1 MSTCTNCQFSNPQ
14 GAKFCSN
21 CGSQVKQGCTNC
33 GAELIPNAKFCSNCG
48 QPAQVAAA
56 TQTESAQPAKGAA
69 PPAAAPQGPE
79 PAQTS
84 PAPTSSNL
92 GKYVPAA
99 LLSKL
104 EAARDGEGAQDSL
117 GERRIVTMVFCDIQG
132 STAAAGKLDP
142 EEWHEIVNG
151 AFEHMIAPVY
161 KYEGI
166 IARLMGDGILAFFGA
181 PIAHEDDPQ
190 RAVLAS
196 LEILEGIEIYREKI
210 LKEWNMEVN
219 VRVGINTGL
228 VVVGGVGSDL
238 RMEYTALGDA
248 INLAARMEQTAEPG
262 TIQISADTHRLVA
275 PIFSFEDL
283 GGVQVK
289 GKEEPVQTYRVLGIK
304 TAPGQIRGI
313 EGLDAPLIGRD
324 SEMHTL
330 RGIVIELREGRGQIV
345 SVMGEAGLGKS
356 RLVSELYKSPTPVA
370 GKKAE
375 LVWMEGRSLSYE
387 TTTPYAPFV
396 DLFKQHFDLE
406 TLNTDSDRYQ
416 AIKSRLTH
424 VAPDSA
430 EEIAPYF
437 ASMLEIEITGEDAE
451 RVRYLAPPQL
461 RQGVYNAVLTYV
473 ETLASQSPLVLVL
486 DDVHWIDPTS
496 LDLMEQ
502 LLPLTERVPF
512 LLMALFRPR
521 RQEPSWQFH
530 ENAARDYAHRYQS
543 VILQPLSKDNSREL
557 VANLLEVDDL
567 PKKVR
572 TMIMEKAEGNPFY
585 VEEVIRSLL
594 DSGLVIRKDGHWQTT
609 EDIENIS
616 VPDTLS
622 AVITTRLDQL
632 DEDSRQVAQTAS
644 VIGRQFPFNVLET
657 VHYSKVPLDRTLT
670 DLQRRE
676 LIREKSRMPERVYMF
691 KHTLTQETVYASLL
705 LKKRRE
711 LHKTVAECLEANDP
725 ERVNEIGRHFMEAR
739 QFARALPYL
748 VQAGNRAA
756 KAYSTKEAIELY
768 TQTIDLLEK
777 VDLDIE
783 LARSAYEGL
792 GGALEFAYDFP
803 NAAETYRQMIAFG
816 EKHADIPMQVSG
828 KNKLAKAVGFGM
840 AQLPEALQLLEEAEM
855 LASQVNDLP
864 GLAEG
869 GMIQCAFCTARA
881 DFDGAV
887 NFLGQAVKIGRQLE
901 AIEPR
906 LYGLT
911 HIANTYTFMGLFED
925 AWETVED
932 ALALATETGNRQY
945 ISELLTFS
953 IPFYHIRNGDIELAR
968 NKAQEGTDIARQI
981 GSISSGVS
989 GNFVLGFIAKLQG
1002 EYEKAMHHFQQALDI
1017 NGGSIPYQ
1025 EAMILGLM
1033 GSTVLDL
1040 GPGLKEKVLQY
1051 HDKAEALLEN
1061 PIGGIM
1067 GAAVWAELGFCAMAT
1082 NDLEKG
1088 KIMFELGMTTPTA
1101 MMHLSRPQLLIGSAS
1116 INMMEGDIDSAQ
1128 ELLEEAQTYID
1139 ERKMKHVAPFIHLAM
1154 GKVMHAKGEIEVA
1167 IEQFTQAEETAQALG
1182 YRPTIW
1188 QAQASAADALQM
1200 SGQNDNAS
1208 EKRTHAIEMV
1218 NEIESF
1224 FEDQE
1229 LRDVFITNAM
1239 NAVITDQAVTA
1250 NSAD

>member
-1 MSTCTNCQFSNPQ
+1 MSSCKNCQFSNPQ

-21 CGSQVKQGCTNC
+21 CGTPLSMSCSNC
-33 GAELIPNAKFCSNCG
+33 GTETLPNAKFCSNCG
-48 QPAQVAAA
+48 QP
-56 TQTESAQPAKGAA
+56 TSRESEQPVSPVEAA
-69 PPAAAPQGPE
+69 PPGPASTSQQ
-79 PAQTS
+79 AQTS

-104 EAARDGEGAQDSL
+104 EAARDSETTQDAL

-161 KYEGI
+161 KYEGT

-196 LEILEGIEIYREKI
+196 LEILEGIVSYREKI
-210 LKEWNMEVN
+210 LEEWAMEVN

-283 GGVQVK
+283 GGIQVK
-289 GKEEPVQTYRVLGIK
+289 GKEEPVQAYRVLGIK
-304 TAPGQIRGI
+304 SAPGQIRGI
-313 EGLDAPLIGRD
+313 DGLDAPLIGRD

-370 GKKAE
+370 TKKAE
-375 LVWMEGRSLSYE
+375 LTWMEGRSLSYE
-387 TTTPYAPFV
+387 TSTPYAPFI
-396 DLFKQHFDLE
+396 DLFRQHFELE
-406 TLNTDSDRYQ
+406 SLNTDPDRYQ
-416 AIKSRLTH
+416 AIKSRL
-424 VAPDSA
+424 VQNAPEFA

-437 ASMLEIEITGEDAE
+437 ASMLEIEIDGEDAE

-461 RQGVYNAVLTYV
+461 RQGVYKSICTYI
-473 ETLASQSPLVLVL
+473 EALASQSPLVLVL

-530 ENAARDYAHRYQS
+530 ETAARDYAHRYQS
-543 VILQPLSKDNSREL
+543 VALQPLDKDNSREL

-567 PKKVR
+567 PQRVR

-594 DSGLVIRKDGHWQTT
+594 DSGLIIRKDGHWQTT
-609 EDIENIS
+609 SEIENIS
-616 VPDTLS
+616 VPDTLN

-632 DEDSRQVAQTAS
+632 DEDTRQVAQTAS
-644 VIGRQFPFNVLET
+644 VIGRQFPFNILET
-657 VHYSKVPLDRTLT
+657 VHFSKDPLDRTLT

-676 LIREKSRMPERVYMF
+676 LIREKSRLPERLYMF

-711 LHKTVAECLEANDP
+711 LHKSVAECMEVNEPERANAIAHHFLEAR
-725 ERVNEIGRHFMEAR
+725 E
-739 QFARALPYL
+739 FARALPHL
-748 VQAGNRAA
+748 VEAGNRAA

-768 TQTIDLLEK
+768 TQAIELLEK
-777 VDLDIE
+777 VDLDIA
-783 LARSAYEGL
+783 LARCAFEGL

-803 NAAETYRQMIAFG
+803 KAAETYRQMIAFG
-816 EKHADIPMQVSG
+816 ENHDDIPMQVSG

-840 AQLPEALQLLEEAEM
+840 AQLPEALQLLEEAEQM
-855 LASQVNDLP
+855 ATQVNDLP

-887 NFLGQAVKIGRQLE
+887 NFLGQAVEIGRQLE
-901 AIEPR
+901 ADEPR

-911 HIANTYTFMGLFED
+911 HIANTYIFMGLFNE
-925 AWETVED
+925 AWDTIQEAE
-932 ALALATETGNRQY
+932 ALATETGNRQY
-945 ISELLTFS
+945 QAELLTFS
-953 IPFYHIRNGDIELAR
+953 IPIYHLRNGDIELAR
-968 NKAQEGTDIARQI
+968 DCAQEGTDIARQI
-981 GSISSGVS
+981 GSIPSGVS
-989 GNFVLGFIAKLQG
+989 GNYMLGYIARLQG
-1002 EYEKAMHHFQQALDI
+1002 QYETAMGYYQRSLDI
-1017 NGGSIPYQ
+1017 NGGSLPYLQ
-1025 EAMILGLM
+1025 AVILGLM
-1033 GSTVLDL
+1033 GSTILDL
-1040 GPGLKEKVLQY
+1040 GPGMKDKVLHY
-1051 HDKAEALLEN
+1051 HDQAEALFEH
-1061 PIGGIM
+1061 PMGGIM
-1067 GAAVWAELGFCAMAT
+1067 GAAVWAELGFCAVTT
-1082 NDLEKG
+1082 NDLEKA
-1088 KIMFELGMTTPTA
+1088 KTMFELGLTTPTA
-1101 MMHLSRPQLLIGSAS
+1101 MMHLAKPQLLMGQALVSMA
-1116 INMMEGDIDSAQ
+1116 EGEIDTAQ
-1128 ELLEEAQTYID
+1128 QRLEEATSYAN
-1139 ERKMKHVAPFIHLAM
+1139 ERKMKQVMPYLDLAM
-1154 GKVMHAKGEIEVA
+1154 GNVYLAAGKLDAALKG
-1167 IEQFTQAEETAQALG
+1167 FSRAEDAATTLG
-1182 YRPTIW
+1182 FRPLIW
-1188 QAQASAADALQM
+1188 QAQAASAQVLHKVSEDEAAREKKILAL
-1200 SGQNDNAS
+1200 
-1208 EKRTHAIEMV
+1208 EMI

-1229 LRDVFITNAM
+1229 MRDVFITNAM
-1239 NAVITDQAVTA
+1239 EVLNLDPAVVA

>member
-1 MSTCTNCQFSNPQ
+1 
-14 GAKFCSN
+14 
-21 CGSQVKQGCTNC
+21 
-33 GAELIPNAKFCSNCG
+33 
-48 QPAQVAAA
+48 
-56 TQTESAQPAKGAA
+56 
-69 PPAAAPQGPE
+69 
-79 PAQTS
+79 
-84 PAPTSSNL
+84 
-92 GKYVPAA
+92 
-99 LLSKL
+99 LSKL
-104 EAARDGEGAQDSL
+104 EAARDNEDASDAL

-161 KYEGI
+161 KYEGT

-196 LEILEGIEIYREKI
+196 LEILDGIETYRDKI
-210 LKEWNMEVN
+210 KKEWDMDVN

-275 PIFSFEDL
+275 PIFAFEDL

-330 RGIVIELREGRGQIV
+330 RGMVIELREGRGQVV

-356 RLVSELYKSPTPVA
+356 RLVSELHKSPTPVA

-375 LVWMEGRSLSYE
+375 LIWMEGRSLSYE
-387 TTTPYAPFV
+387 TTTPYAPFI
-396 DLFKQHFDLE
+396 DLFKQHFELE
-406 TLNTDSDRYQ
+406 PINSDAERYQ
-416 AIKSRLTH
+416 AIKDR
-424 VAPDSA
+424 VNQDAPDHVD
-430 EEIAPYF
+430 EIAPYL
-437 ASMLEIEITGEDAE
+437 ASMLEIEIPGEDAE
-451 RVRYLAPPQL
+451 RVRYLTPPQL
-461 RQGVYNAVLTYV
+461 RQGVYNAVCTYI
-473 ETLASQSPLVLVL
+473 EALASQSPLVVAL

-502 LLPLTERVPF
+502 LMPLTERMPL

-530 ENAARDYAHRYQS
+530 ETAGRDYAHRYKS
-543 VILQPLSKDNSREL
+543 VMLQPLSKDNSREL

-567 PKKVR
+567 PQKVR
-572 TMIMEKAEGNPFY
+572 TMIMDKAEGNPFY

-609 EDIENIS
+609 EEIENIS

-644 VIGRQFPFNVLET
+644 VIGRQFPFEILET
-657 VHYSKVPLDRTLT
+657 VHHAKDPLDRTLT

-676 LIREKSRMPERVYMF
+676 LIREKSRIPERLYMF
-691 KHTLTQETVYASLL
+691 KHTLTQETVYSSLL

-711 LHKTVAECLEANDP
+711 LHKSVAECLEANEPD
-725 ERVNEIGRHFMEAR
+725 RVNEIARHFMEAR
-739 QFARALPYL
+739 QPARALPYL
-748 VQAGNRAA
+748 VEAGSRAA

-768 TQTIDLLEK
+768 SQAIDLLEK

-783 LARSAYEGL
+783 LARCAFEGL
-792 GGALEFAYDFP
+792 GAALDFAYDFSK
-803 NAAETYRQMIAFG
+803 AAENYHQMIAFG
-816 EKHADIPMQVSG
+816 EKYNDIPMQVSG

-840 AQLPEALQLLEEAEM
+840 AQFAEALQLLEEADQ
-855 LASQVNDLP
+855 LAQQVNDLP

-887 NFLGQAVKIGRQLE
+887 NFLDQAVKIGRQLE
-901 AIEPR
+901 ADEPR

-911 HIANTYTFMGLFED
+911 HIANTYIFMGLFED
-925 AWETVED
+925 AWETVQET
-932 ALALATETGNRQY
+932 LALATEIGNRQY
-945 ISELLTFS
+945 LSELLTFS
-953 IPFYHIRNGDIELAR
+953 IPFYHFRNGDIELAIE
-968 NKAQEGTDIARQI
+968 KAQEGTEMAQQI

-989 GNFVLGFIAKLQG
+989 GNYMLGFFAKLQG
-1002 EYEKAMHHFQQALDI
+1002 EYEQALRYFQRSLDI
-1017 NGGSIPYQ
+1017 NGSSIPWQ
-1025 EAMILGLM
+1025 EALTLALM
-1033 GSTVLDL
+1033 GSTILDL
-1040 GPGLKEKVLQY
+1040 GPGVKEKVLHY
-1051 HDKAEALLEN
+1051 HDQAEALFEN
-1061 PIGGIM
+1061 PMGGVM
-1067 GAAVWAELGFCAMAT
+1067 GSAVWAELGFCALAV
-1082 NDLEKG
+1082 NDLEKA
-1088 KIMFELGMTTPTA
+1088 KSLFEKGLTTPTA
-1101 MMHLSRPQLLIGSAS
+1101 MMHLARPQLLMGSAF
-1116 INMMEGDIDSAQ
+1116 INMMEGDIESAQ
-1128 ELLEEAQTYID
+1128 KQLEEAQIYIE
-1139 ERKMKHVAPFIHLAM
+1139 ERKMKHIAPFIHLAM
-1154 GKVMHAKGEIEVA
+1154 GKVNMAKGEVEAAV
-1167 IEQFTQAEETAQALG
+1167 EHFTEAEGTAQALG

-1188 QAQASAADALQM
+1188 QAQASAAESLQM
-1200 SGQNDNAS
+1200 LDKDQAAK
-1208 EKRTHAIEMV
+1208 EKKISALEMI

-1224 FEDQE
+1224 FDDQE
-1229 LRDVFITNAM
+1229 LRDVFMANAM
-1239 NAVITDQAVTA
+1239 DVLNLDPALAA

>member
-1 MSTCTNCQFSNPQ
+1 
-14 GAKFCSN
+14 
-21 CGSQVKQGCTNC
+21 V
-33 GAELIPNAKFCSNCG
+33 
-48 QPAQVAAA
+48 QPAAPTAIPAPAA
-56 TQTESAQPAKGAA
+56 T
-69 PPAAAPQGPE
+69 PQSQQE
-79 PAQTS
+79 ALTS

-104 EAARDGEGAQDSL
+104 EAARDGEGGQDAL

-161 KYEGI
+161 KYEGT

-196 LEILEGIEIYREKI
+196 LEILEGIENYRAKI
-210 LKEWNMEVN
+210 LKEWDMEVN

-304 TAPGQIRGI
+304 SAPGQIRGI

-375 LVWMEGRSLSYE
+375 LLWMEGRSLSYE
-387 TTTPYAPFV
+387 TTIPYAPFI
-396 DLFKQHFDLE
+396 DLFKLHFDLE
-406 TLNTDSDRYQ
+406 ALNTDAERYH
-416 AIKSRLTH
+416 AIKDRLMQDASNH
-424 VAPDSA
+424 I

-437 ASMLEIEITGEDAE
+437 ASMLEVEIPGEDAE
-451 RVRYLAPPQL
+451 RVRYLTPPQL
-461 RQGVYNAVLTYV
+461 RQGVYNAVITYV
-473 ETLASQSPLVLVL
+473 ETLAIKHPLVLVL

-496 LDLMEQ
+496 LDLIEQ
-502 LLPLTERVPF
+502 LLPLTERVPL

-530 ENAARDYAHRYQS
+530 ETAGRDYAHRYQS
-543 VILQPLSKDNSREL
+543 VMLQPLSKDNSREL

-567 PKKVR
+567 PQKVR

-594 DSGLVIRKDGHWQTT
+594 DSGLIIRKDGHWHTT

-622 AVITTRLDQL
+622 AVITTRLDRL

-644 VIGRQFPFNVLET
+644 VIGRQFPFNILES
-657 VHYSKVPLDRTLT
+657 VHFAKDPLDRTLT

-676 LIREKSRMPERVYMF
+676 LIREKSRVPERLYMF

-711 LHKTVAECLEANDP
+711 LHKSVAECLEVNETD
-725 ERVNEIGRHFMEAR
+725 RVNEIARHFMEAR
-739 QFARALPYL
+739 EHARALPHL
-748 VQAGNRAA
+748 VEAGNRAA
-756 KAYSTKEAIELY
+756 KSYSTKEAIELY
-768 TQTIDLLEK
+768 TQAIDLLEK
-777 VDLDIE
+777 VDLDID
-783 LARSAYEGL
+783 LARSAFEGL

-803 NAAETYRQMIAFG
+803 KASETYRELIAFG
-816 EKHADIPMQVSG
+816 ENHADIPMQVSG
-828 KNKLAKAVGFGM
+828 KNKLAKAIGFGM
-840 AQLPEALQLLEEAEM
+840 GQLPEALQLLEEAET
-855 LASQVNDLP
+855 LATKDNDLP
-864 GLAEG
+864 GMAEG

-901 AIEPR
+901 AVEPR

-911 HIANTYTFMGLFED
+911 HIANTYIFMGLFEK
-925 AWETVED
+925 AWDTVQET
-932 ALALATETGNRQY
+932 LALATEVGNRQY
-945 ISELLTFS
+945 LSELLTFS
-953 IPFYHIRNGDIELAR
+953 MPFYHIRNGDIELAR
-968 NKAQEGTDIARQI
+968 EKASEGTEIAKQI

-989 GNFVLGFIAKLQG
+989 GNYILGFIAKLQG
-1002 EYEKAMHHFQQALDI
+1002 EYESAMEFFQRALDI
-1017 NGGSIPYQ
+1017 NGGSIPWM
-1025 EAMILGLM
+1025 ETLLLGML
-1033 GSTVLDL
+1033 GSTILDL
-1040 GPGLKEKVLQY
+1040 GPGQKEKVLHY
-1051 HDKAEALLEN
+1051 HDQAEEKLEN
-1061 PIGGIM
+1061 PIAGIM
-1067 GAAVWAELGFCAMAT
+1067 GAAVWAELGFCSMAV
-1082 NDLEKG
+1082 NDLEKA
-1088 KIMFELGMTTPTA
+1088 KTLFEQGLTVPTA
-1101 MMHLSRPQLLIGSAS
+1101 MMHLSRPQLLMGNAF
-1116 INMMEGDIDSAQ
+1116 INMMEGDIETAQ
-1128 ELLEEAQTYID
+1128 KQID
-1139 ERKMKHVAPFIHLAM
+1139 EARAYVEERQMNHVMPFISLSM
-1154 GKVMHAKGEIEVA
+1154 GKVHLAKGEVDAAVEK
-1167 IEQFTQAEETAQALG
+1167 FTQAESTAQALG
-1182 YRPTIW
+1182 YRPTVW
-1188 QAQASAADALQM
+1188 QAQASLAQALQM
-1200 SGQNDNAS
+1200 ADQHDEAS
-1208 EKRTHAIEMV
+1208 KKHSEALKVV

-1224 FEDQE
+1224 FEDEE
-1229 LRDVFITNAM
+1229 LHSIFVANALQTL
-1239 NAVITDQAVTA
+1239 NIGQAVA
-1250 NSAD
+1250 ADSAD